1 MVGMYVWTKTKNV
14 VLYQVFVKSDHIQ
27 IVNKPLEKTFSLVMG
42 LTSLLKR
49 EYLFIWLTFTLEIS
63 TEKKSENPL
72 FSCPLK
78 NQEDL
83 LRFEKSG
90 FLTTFCVP

>member
-42 LTSLLKR
+42 PTSLLKR

-63 TEKKSENPL
+63 TEKKSEDPL
-72 FSCPLK
+72 VSFI
-78 NQEDL
+78 
-83 LRFEKSG
+83 R
-90 FLTTFCVP
+90 VP